1 MAAKIKKQTVLQ
13 YNDLEFNL
21 DVVEANIKQ
30 DWKDKGNEVAAI
42 KTLAIYVK
50 PQDAKAYYVI
60 NDEFEA
66 SVDL

>member
-13 YNDLEFNL
+13 FNDQEFNL
-21 DVVEANIKQ
+21 DVVEANVKQ
-30 DWKDKGNEVAAI
+30 DWKEKGNAVADI

-50 PQDAKAYYVI
+50 PEDAKAYYVV

-66 SVDL
+66 FVDL